1 MHGACY
7 ADPDA
12 QQSAWGVQAAE
23 QQRLTLVDTRRY
35 QPPARLLIRARS
47 TRPTGCVASSR
58 AIVMRAAFGRPPL
71 WLILGTLLLLLS
83 ACETTGRGAELG
95 KRQMSTIT
103 LTRADSGKV
112 VETRAG
118 DTLVVRLGENPTTGY
133 QWAIETLNADEVV
146 LQNVEYL
153 RAGGAAVGGGGERR
167 FTFKAQRAG
176 TATVQLKLWRVWEG
190 DASIVERFS
199 VMFQVQE

>member
-95 KRQMSTIT
+95 KRQVSTIT

-118 DTLVVRLGENPTTGY
+118 QVLQRPETSLGGHATHLVGWDQRRGVFIGENSWGTTWGEDGY
-133 QWAIETLNADEVV
+133 YRIAPEVIADPCSRDFWVITGGWEEVH
-146 LQNVEYL
+146 
-153 RAGGAAVGGGGERR
+153 R
-167 FTFKAQRAG
+167 
-176 TATVQLKLWRVWEG
+176 
-190 DASIVERFS
+190 
-199 VMFQVQE
+199 

>member
-1 MHGACY
+1 
-7 ADPDA
+7 
-12 QQSAWGVQAAE
+12 
-23 QQRLTLVDTRRY
+23 
-35 QPPARLLIRARS
+35 
-47 TRPTGCVASSR
+47 
-58 AIVMRAAFGRPPL
+58 MRAAFGRLHL
-71 WLILGTLLLLLS
+71 WIVFGILLLLS
-83 ACETTGRGAELG
+83 ASEMACRGAELG
-95 KRQMSTIT
+95 ERQVSTIT
-103 LTRADSGKV
+103 LTRTDSGKV

-133 QWAIETLNADEVV
+133 QWALETLNADEVV

-153 RAGGAAVGGGGERR
+153 RAGDAAVGGGGERR

-190 DASIVERFS
+190 DASIVERFT

>member
-1 MHGACY
+1 
-7 ADPDA
+7 
-12 QQSAWGVQAAE
+12 
-23 QQRLTLVDTRRY
+23 
-35 QPPARLLIRARS
+35 
-47 TRPTGCVASSR
+47 
-58 AIVMRAAFGRPPL
+58 MRAAFGRLPL
-71 WLILGTLLLLLS
+71 WIIHGTLLLLLS
-83 ACETTGRGAELG
+83 ASEMTGRGAELG
-95 KRQMSTIT
+95 ERQVSTIT

-133 QWAIETLNADEVV
+133 QWAMETLNADEVV

-153 RAGGAAVGGGGERR
+153 RAGDAAVGGGGERR

-190 DASIVERFS
+190 DASIVERFT
-199 VMFQVQE
+199 VMIQVQE

>member
-1 MHGACY
+1 
-7 ADPDA
+7 
-12 QQSAWGVQAAE
+12 
-23 QQRLTLVDTRRY
+23 
-35 QPPARLLIRARS
+35 
-47 TRPTGCVASSR
+47 
-58 AIVMRAAFGRPPL
+58 MRAAFGRLPL
-71 WLILGTLLLLLS
+71 WIILGTLLLFS
-83 ACETTGRGAELG
+83 ASEMTCRGAELG
-95 KRQMSTIT
+95 ERQVSTIA

-133 QWAIETLNADEVV
+133 QWAIDTLNADEVV
-146 LQNVEYL
+146 LQSVEYL
-153 RAGGAAVGGGGERR
+153 RAGDAAVGGGGERR

-190 DASIVERFS
+190 DASIVERFT